1 MDSPLLLALLAPPT
15 VAYTI
20 LLALCALYW
29 SMVIIGVA
37 DLDGSDGASHGVE
50 GLVGAAK
57 GTGEALDGMVGVA
70 KGGGEALDG
79 MVGAAKGTGAA
90 LDGAV
95 GAAKGADLELGDV
108 GVLGKVFSAWRVRG
122 VPVTVSLSLLA
133 LAGLFLS
140 TLLLD
145 LLAPLLPPFGA
156 QAAAGLG
163 SLVGGGAFA
172 RLAAS
177 PLAGFFEVRHG
188 TRRAALLGQTAT
200 LATGRVDAEFGQ
212 AELKDGGAGL
222 LLAVRFDQPNDLKK
236 GDPVLLVHYDAARQ
250 AYIVEPLHP
259 PAASTASATP
269 ARTSPQRELS

>member
-57 GTGEALDGMVGVA
+57 GSGEALDGIVGVA
-70 KGGGEALDG
+70 KGSGEALDG
-79 MVGAAKGTGAA
+79 
-90 LDGAV
+90 AV
-95 GAAKGADLELGDV
+95 AAAKGAHADLGDV
-108 GVLGKVFSAWRVRG
+108 GVFSKVFSAWRVRG

-140 TLLLD
+140 TALLD
-145 LLAPLLPPFGA
+145 LLRPLLPSVGA
-156 QAAAGLG
+156 QAAAGIG
-163 SLVGGGAFA
+163 SLIGGGAFA

-200 LATGRVDAEFGQ
+200 LATGRVNAEFGQ

-259 PAASTASATP
+259 PSPAASATP
-269 ARTSPQRELS
+269 LRTPPQRELS